1 MVSFIHSGRETRN
14 QNVSG
19 GNQLDGWQLITLS
32 QKIFQ
37 HLFMVIQKKL
47 LQIANTDIYNGYPK
61 LKFKFKK
68 LFGFGVADVLYVV
81 LSRWSNIAKL

>member
-1 MVSFIHSGRETRN
+1 
-14 QNVSG
+14 
-19 GNQLDGWQLITLS
+19 
-32 QKIFQ
+32 
-37 HLFMVIQKKL
+37 MVIQKKL

-81 LSRWSNIAKL
+81 LPRWSNIAKL